1 MAKEVRNW
9 SGLQRFTPREFAEPA
24 TVEQAVAAVNK
35 AAARSQRIR
44 DNYMLLGAELLS
56 ALRAEADANLR
67 MTNAN
72 RQK

>member
-1 MAKEVRNW
+1 VKRRLHLLCRALRR
-9 SGLQRFTPREFAEPA
+9 LHARCAYR
-24 TVEQAVAAVNK
+24 QAR
-35 AAARSQRIR
+35 ARSQRIR